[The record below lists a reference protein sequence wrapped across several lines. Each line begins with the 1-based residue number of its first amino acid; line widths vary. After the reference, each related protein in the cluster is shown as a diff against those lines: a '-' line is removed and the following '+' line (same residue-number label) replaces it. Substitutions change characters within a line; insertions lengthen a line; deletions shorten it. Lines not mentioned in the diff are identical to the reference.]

1 MGRWQV
7 LEPIM
12 TVEVTCPSEFQGE
25 IIAQISRRNGVL
37 VSTNEI
43 DNWFTINAEVFHC
56 FNVISITRLI
66 NNNNISIKVPL
77 NDMFGYS
84 TDLRSS
90 TQGKGEF
97 TMEYCR
103 YSPARASLQQE
114 LVDKYNQELQ
124 TNQLSKRN

>member
-1 MGRWQV
+1 
-7 LEPIM
+7 M

-37 VSTNEI
+37 ISTNEV

-56 FNVISITRLI
+56 FDIISIMWLI
-66 NNNNISIKVPL
+66 DNNEISIKVPL

>member
-66 NNNNISIKVPL
+66 NNNDI
-77 NDMFGYS
+77 
-84 TDLRSS
+84 
-90 TQGKGEF
+90 
-97 TMEYCR
+97 
-103 YSPARASLQQE
+103 
-114 LVDKYNQELQ
+114 
-124 TNQLSKRN
+124 